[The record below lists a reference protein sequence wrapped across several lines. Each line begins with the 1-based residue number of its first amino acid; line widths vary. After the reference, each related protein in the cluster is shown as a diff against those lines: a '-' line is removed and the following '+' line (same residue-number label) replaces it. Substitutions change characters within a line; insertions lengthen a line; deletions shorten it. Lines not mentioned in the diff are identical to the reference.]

1 MKNKRVRY
9 VISETNSQY
18 IRLYFDDEYIGM
30 AMITDAGFVPLNTR
44 KALPTIEDAVI
55 RIATQKIDRKMK
67 AVERLETI
75 IYLTKMENKNAKVND
90 L

>member
-9 VISETNSQY
+9 VVSKTNSQY
-18 IRLYFDDEYIGM
+18 IMLYFDDEYIGV
-30 AMITDAGFVPLNTR
+30 AMITDAGFIPLNTR

-55 RIATQKIDRKMK
+55 RIAKQKIDRKMK
-67 AVERLETI
+67 AVERLKTI
-75 IYLTKMENKNAKVND
+75 TYFTRMEKKNAKVND